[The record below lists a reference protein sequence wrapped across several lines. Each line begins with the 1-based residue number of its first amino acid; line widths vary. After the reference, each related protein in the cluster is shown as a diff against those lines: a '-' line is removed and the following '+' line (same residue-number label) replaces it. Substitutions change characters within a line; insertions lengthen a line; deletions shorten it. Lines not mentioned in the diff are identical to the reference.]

1 MIENLFKHL
10 FYTELHFGLGK
21 QTAKLSAVYYAKAI
35 IVNNENFYGEIKRA
49 DKYARY
55 GYARCAP

>member
-35 IVNNENFYGEIKRA
+35 IVNNENFYGEVKQTSRNA
-49 DKYARY
+49 K
-55 GYARCAP
+55 CAP